1 MTRADPLVP
10 DVLAAV
16 DLGSNSFHMVV
27 ARYSHGQLVIVD
39 RLREMVRLAAG
50 LDAQGRLNREATG
63 RALPCLERF
72 GQRLRDMQAKRVRVV
87 GTNTLRKARRKG
99 AFLDRAREALGHPID
114 IISGVE
120 EARLIYLGVAHT
132 TPSAGG
138 HRLVV
143 DIGGGSTEL
152 IIGEGLAAR
161 RLESLYIGCIS
172 LSAEHF
178 PDGGITPKRM
188 KRART
193 AAQLELEPV
202 KARFRRSE
210 WDTAIGA
217 SGTLRAVS
225 DILTARGSPSGNIT
239 RDGVHWLLEECLR
252 AGDVT
257 RLKLPGLAPER
268 LEILPGGLAILLEVF
283 DMLDVETMR
292 VADGALREGLL
303 YDLLGR
309 LTDEDARARSVRAM
323 ESRFHVDA
331 AQAER
336 VEATALTF
344 LRQVRDEWALD
355 EPLAEPVLRWAA
367 RLHEIGL
374 DIAHSHYHRH
384 GAYLL
389 QHADLPGFPREEQQ
403 LLAAVVGGHRRKL
416 ELESVEDLVPPWHLK
431 AEFLIVLLRLAVL
444 LHRGR
449 GPRSLPVIELSA
461 RGRSLEVRFP
471 RGWLAEHPLTEADL
485 EQEIEY
491 LRAAGFKLRAS

>member
-1 MTRADPLVP
+1 LVRPDPQVP
-10 DVLAAV
+10 DILAAV

-87 GTNTLRKARRKG
+87 GTNTLRKAKRKG
-99 AFLDRAREALGHPID
+99 AFLDRAREALGHPIE

-132 TPSAGG
+132 TPSEGG

-152 IIGEGLAAR
+152 IIGEGLAAK
-161 RLESLYIGCIS
+161 RLDSLYIGCVS

-178 PDGGITPKRM
+178 PDGSITEKRM

-210 WDTAIGA
+210 WDAAFGA
-217 SGTLRAVS
+217 SGTMRAVS
-225 DILTARGSPSGNIT
+225 DVLMSRGSPSANIT
-239 RDGVHWLLEECLR
+239 RDGIQWLLEECLR
-252 AGDVT
+252 AGHIA
-257 RLKLPGLAPER
+257 RLKLPGLAPDR
-268 LEILPGGLAILLEVF
+268 FEIFPGGLAILVEVF
-283 DMLDVETMR
+283 DMLGIETMR

-323 ESRFHVDA
+323 EGRFHVDT
-331 AQAER
+331 AQADR
-336 VEATALTF
+336 VEETALAF
-344 LRQVRDEWALD
+344 LRQVRHDWVLD

-367 RLHEIGL
+367 RLHEVGL

-416 ELESVEDLVPPWHLK
+416 NLESIEELVPPWHLK

-449 GPRSLPVIELSA
+449 GPSSLPATELVA
-461 RGRSLEVRFP
+461 RGRSLDVTFP
-471 RGWLAEHPLTEADL
+471 RGWLAEHPLTAADL

-491 LRAAGFKLRAS
+491 LRAAGFKLRAT